1 MCLVVLGDCAP
12 LPAGDGRKKARDRRG
27 LLRLGWPLRVQR
39 TDCMKR
45 SKPASATLNQA
56 FCDFR
61 YFSNSV

>member
-1 MCLVVLGDCAP
+1 MLGLIARNRRDCAP
-12 LPAGDGRKKARDRRG
+12 HEKKPATRAGFSDERPYRA
-27 LLRLGWPLRVQR
+27 QR

-56 FCDFR
+56 FCDLR